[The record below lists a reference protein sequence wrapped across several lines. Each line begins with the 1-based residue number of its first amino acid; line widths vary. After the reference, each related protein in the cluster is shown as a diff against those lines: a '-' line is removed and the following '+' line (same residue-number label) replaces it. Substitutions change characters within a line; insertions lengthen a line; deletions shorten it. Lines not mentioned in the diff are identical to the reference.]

1 MEQIKGKR
9 LTEDQLL
16 QVSGGFKQI
25 IPQAF
30 SYGEV
35 IRYPRCGNENG
46 DEFYCEIDA
55 ELKKD
60 LYTCA
65 VCGQAFMAAAGYG
78 ITDIL

>member
-1 MEQIKGKR
+1 MEHIRGKK

-16 QVSGGFKQI
+16 QVSGGFQQNM
-25 IPQAF
+25 PQAF

-35 IRYPRCGNENG
+35 IRCPRCGNENG
-46 DEFYCEIDA
+46 DEFYCEIDMD
-55 ELKKD
+55 LGKD

-65 VCGQAFMAAAGYG
+65 VCGQSFMAAAGYG